1 MNGVVDEGGRAL
13 LDVRI
18 SNKLQGEYSAVTTW
32 IDTAFDGHLVL
43 SLGLIKVARTPVTG
57 TFTSVRRNPAISQAS
72 RQICVVQITQ

>member
-32 IDTAFDGHLVL
+32 
-43 SLGLIKVARTPVTG
+43 KTPVTG
-57 TFTSVRRNPAISQAS
+57 TLATS
-72 RQICVVQITQ
+72 